1 MVYGLLTLTP
11 VPKEAARQSRA
22 DMGSDFR
29 ASASDDTVQE
39 WVDDPIPIARPSM
52 PNTAAILPYLERID
66 GSGWYT
72 NFGPLILD
80 MEKRLA
86 ARFDATAYVAT
97 ASNGTQALSLALQAL
112 GAKPGGLCIMPAWTF
127 VASAHAVRQ
136 AGLTPWFVDVDPQG
150 WTLNPDYV
158 RHVMAKAPG
167 RVEAV
172 MVVAAFGRPVDVS
185 AWVRFREETGV
196 PVLID
201 AAASFDSARDPRL
214 PTMVSL
220 HATKVLGSGEGAF
233 IVSDDVAFIERFRAS
248 TNFGFHGDRIA
259 RHLATNAK
267 LSEYNGAVSLAAL
280 DVWPAIRARYA
291 ASAMA
296 LRQALFA
303 TPQVGF
309 QAGWGEQWVSSTCIV
324 SIPPERLTEVVAQL
338 ADHNI
343 ATRSW
348 WALGCHREPAF
359 ADCPTHS
366 LAVTDRLAIST
377 LGLPYYADMD
387 GRQIDRLARALQRAM
402 T

>member
-1 MVYGLLTLTP
+1 MVYGLLTITP
-11 VPKEAARQSRA
+11 VPREAARKSRA

-29 ASASDDTVQE
+29 ATVGDEAVQYWASE
-39 WVDDPIPIARPSM
+39 PIPIARPSM
-52 PNTAAILPYLERID
+52 PNTAAILPYLQRID

-72 NFGPLILD
+72 NFGPLIL
-80 MEKRLA
+80 ELEQRLA
-86 ARFDATAYVAT
+86 ARFDAKAHVAT
-97 ASNGTQALSLALQAL
+97 ASNGTQALTIALQAL
-112 GAKPGGLCIMPAWTF
+112 GTIPGGLCIMPAWTF

-136 AGLTPWFVDVDPQG
+136 AGLTPWFVDVDLES
-150 WTLNPDYV
+150 WTLNTDHV

-172 MVVAAFGRPVDVS
+172 MVVAAFGKPVDIS

-196 PVLID
+196 PVLLD
-201 AAASFDSARDPRL
+201 AAASFDSVHDPRI

-280 DVWPAIRARYA
+280 DVWPEIRARYVA
-291 ASAMA
+291 RALA
-296 LRQALFA
+296 LRQALSEV
-303 TPQVGF
+303 PEVGF

-324 SIPPERLTEVVAQL
+324 SIPPERLKDVVAQL
-338 ADHNI
+338 GDQNI

-348 WALGCHREPAF
+348 WALGCHCEPAF
-359 ADCPTHS
+359 ADCPSHS
-366 LAVTDRLAIST
+366 LGVTDQLAIST
-377 LGLPYYADMD
+377 LGLPYFAEMD
-387 GRQIDRLARALQRAM
+387 EGQIERLAHALKRAM

>member
-1 MVYGLLTLTP
+1 MSVSRN
-11 VPKEAARQSRA
+11 VVRQSRA

-29 ASASDDTVQE
+29 TSAGDDRVQE
-39 WVDDPIPIARPSM
+39 WVDDPIPIARPLM

-72 NFGPLILD
+72 NFGPLILE

-86 ARFDATAYVAT
+86 GRFDGTAYVAT
-97 ASNGTQALSLALQAL
+97 ASNGTQTLSLALQAL

-136 AGLTPWFVDVDPQG
+136 AGLTPWFVDVDPKG
-150 WTLNPDYV
+150 WTLNPDHV
-158 RHVMAKAPG
+158 RHIMDEAPG

-172 MVVAAFGRPVDVS
+172 MVVAAFGGLVDLS

-196 PVLID
+196 PVLLD
-201 AAASFDSARDPRL
+201 AAASFDSAHDPRL

-233 IVSDDVAFIERFRAS
+233 IVSDDAAFIERFRAS
-248 TNFGFHGDRIA
+248 TNFGFHGDRTA
-259 RHLATNAK
+259 HHLATNAK

-280 DVWPAIRARYA
+280 DGWPEIRARYVA
-291 ASAMA
+291 RALA
-296 LRQALFA
+296 LRQALSEV
-303 TPQVGF
+303 PEVRF
-309 QAGWGEQWVSSTCIV
+309 QDGWGEQWVSSTCIV
-324 SIPPERLTEVVAQL
+324 SIPPEHLKDVLVQL
-338 ADHNI
+338 AAQNI

-359 ADCPTHS
+359 ADCPSHN

-377 LGLPYYADMD
+377 LGLPYFADMD
-387 GRQIDRLARALQRAM
+387 SRQIDRLAHSLQRAM